1 MKHNKLIRDK
11 IIDIINS
18 KKEYATTHIAS
29 ESEYKMKLREKL
41 LEEVG
46 EFLKDE
52 NEEEMADILE
62 VVNSICKS
70 NGWNMEDIEKVRK
83 LKAEKRGSF
92 DKRIILDET

>member
-1 MKHNKLIRDK
+1 MHNKLIRDK

-18 KKEYATTHIAS
+18 KKEYATTHVAS
-29 ESEYKMKLREKL
+29 ESEYKIKLREKL

-46 EFLKDE
+46 EFLDDE

-62 VVNSICKS
+62 VLNSLCKS
-70 NGWNMEDIEKVRK
+70 RGWDMKEVEKIRK

-92 DKRIILDET
+92 DRRIILDET